1 MDPRGRDF
9 RGKIAPMPGKGGAKK
24 VGSQLGF
31 PKPKNPISTTLTL
44 LKILTPNAAHI
55 LAHNQAGSKPPWGH
69 SACWARHC
77 RARAPPGIMPKNAKI
92 LLFGYPKLSGGCSGV
107 DGVFRGWGTPLTWS
121 RGLVPLFWHPPVPGI
136 EAIWPRNPPP
146 QFIPEDYQNFV
157 IRGGATSGWGSNRV
171 LGGVPGHFLMGK
183 ILGRNGKIPS
193 EGFREGFCFT
203 IPLTLNFFSVVV
215 EGVGLG
221 LGSDSEIAP

>member
-146 QFIPEDYQNFV
+146 
-157 IRGGATSGWGSNRV
+157 S
-171 LGGVPGHFLMGK
+171 LFLKITK
-183 ILGRNGKIPS
+183 ILLFGGGQPVVGEVIGFWGGSRGISSWGKS
-193 EGFREGFCFT
+193 WVEMAKFQARAFERG
-203 IPLTLNFFSVVV
+203 SVS
-215 EGVGLG
+215 L
-221 LGSDSEIAP
+221 SR